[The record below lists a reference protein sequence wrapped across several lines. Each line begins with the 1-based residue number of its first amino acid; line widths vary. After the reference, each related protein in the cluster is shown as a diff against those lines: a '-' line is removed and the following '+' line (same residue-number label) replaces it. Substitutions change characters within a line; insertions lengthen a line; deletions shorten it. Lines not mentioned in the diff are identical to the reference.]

1 MPRIS
6 PEYLLADGS
15 PRYGIRI
22 GDGPYGPPA
31 PEPTP
36 DTAAPEPA
44 RGGGA
49 EADAILQK
57 ALAFDTDQI
66 AAAQNRRFQ
75 QTWAEQDDELVLAFR
90 AEHADL
96 AEIAVRTTSEALK
109 SNVKW
114 FVRSAR
120 PAAKLHE
127 KASRNRSLALRG
139 SVNLVKFLIRS
150 SRLVIVWLM
159 VTGPTPEAI
168 AGGLVLLFLLRR
180 FARMNQGRLKLP
192 LGARLRWSGFS
203 DLRRDITDAVLLA
216 LVVGAG
222 HTVDPDTAA
231 AVGRGWKHLVFVAG
245 KVEEIR
251 RGPTT

>member
-22 GDGPYGPPA
+22 GDGPYGAPA

-36 DTAAPEPA
+36 ETAAPEPA
-44 RGGGA
+44 RGGEA
-49 EADAILQK
+49 ADAILQK
-57 ALAFDTDQI
+57 ALAFDTDQL
-66 AAAQNRRFQ
+66 AAAQNHRFE

-96 AEIAVRTTSEALK
+96 AELAVRTTSEALK

-114 FVRSAR
+114 FVRSAM
-120 PAAKLHE
+120 PAAKVHGNVRR
-127 KASRNRSLALRG
+127 SRSLALRG
-139 SVNLVKFLIRS
+139 SVNLVKFLFRT
-150 SRLVIVWLM
+150 SRLLIVWLM

-168 AGGLVLLFLLRR
+168 AGGLVLFFLLRM
-180 FARMNQGRLKLP
+180 FARMNQARLKLP
-192 LGARLRWSGFS
+192 LSARLRWAGFR

-216 LVVGAG
+216 LVVGDG
-222 HTVDPDTAA
+222 RTVAPDAAA
-231 AVGRGWKHLVFVAG
+231 AVGWGWKHLVFVTG

-251 RGPTT
+251 LGPR